1 MTDPDDPPFASHEEY
16 LQVVARLHAEAAG
29 DSRWLEVLALME
41 RAIRYEMDRG
51 LPGPERLASRLAGR
65 AGPQAKR
72 TALISDIHG
81 NFEGLA
87 VVLEDIERLACDR
100 ILCLGDLVDGGPGDE
115 EVVALLRER
124 RIRAVRGNHDEHND
138 APLQRGTREFLARLP
153 EAIVEDDVHYTHISP
168 RRRKRKVNHAVEAW
182 NVFEDC
188 DFRLLFVGHAHVPLH
203 FARSSES
210 YGEARSLPV
219 EYNRPVSLE
228 RDERYIVCVGSVG
241 YGRDDVG
248 KLRYAIF
255 DRDAWSIE
263 FRALDGPLLPCDHTL
278 RRRFDGPL
286 ELQPREE
293 GAG

>member
-81 NFEGLA
+81 NS
-87 VVLEDIERLACDR
+87 
-100 ILCLGDLVDGGPGDE
+100 
-115 EVVALLRER
+115 EV
-124 RIRAVRGNHDEHND
+124 
-138 APLQRGTREFLARLP
+138 
-153 EAIVEDDVHYTHISP
+153 
-168 RRRKRKVNHAVEAW
+168 
-182 NVFEDC
+182 
-188 DFRLLFVGHAHVPLH
+188 RLLFVGHAHVPLH
-203 FARSSES
+203 IARSSES

-228 RDERYIVCVGSVG
+228 REERYIVCVGSVG